1 MTFGV
6 SSVHELKDTNRNN
19 PRPPCCMELF
29 SVPVLIRRRISPAH
43 PTVNVPFSKLNSEHS
58 AKFMPQ
64 NHNQR
69 SAAAAVAIFPLL
81 LRRFRGCKI
90 TDSRGY
96 YLTIERIRASVQL
109 SPRRDTDLLG
119 FTPFIKS
126 TVGKCSISI
135 TGKLFGICLKT
146 M

>member
-19 PRPPCCMELF
+19 PRPPCCMVLF

-69 SAAAAVAIFPLL
+69 STADAAVAIFPLL

-109 SPRRDTDLLG
+109 SPRRGTEILG
-119 FTPFIKS
+119 FPPCFNS
-126 TVGKCSISI
+126 MLVNVEAP
-135 TGKLFGICLKT
+135 L
-146 M
+146 